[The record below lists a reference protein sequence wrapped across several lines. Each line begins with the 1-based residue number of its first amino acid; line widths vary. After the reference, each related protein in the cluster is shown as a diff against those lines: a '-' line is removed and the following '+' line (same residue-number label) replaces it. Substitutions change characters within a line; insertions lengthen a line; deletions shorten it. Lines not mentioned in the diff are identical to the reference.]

1 MIDGARG
8 LCTMVQK
15 TKEGANCVPS
25 FVVKKYYKQS
35 LFSAKKRIKAL
46 AEVFAAPAAK
56 VW

>member
-1 MIDGARG
+1 MIGGARG
-8 LCTMVQK
+8 LCTMIQK

-46 AEVFAAPAAK
+46 AEVLAAPAAK